1 MTNLLQQIQSLA
13 GEKRKEVESL
23 WLALWIHPDG
33 LALTKIL
40 VNLRQ
45 AIGEQIQRVADLGVP
60 SQECV
65 ESSYDLQSWLSAID
79 AIEQAASSLPVAVQE
94 GMSRSAKS
102 LKSHPIARHGLTAH
116 AIYSA
121 LWNRHESTGNQI
133 HAVNAETESDGSAFR
148 RLQLLCFQGQSSM
161 VEQYIISIADYSEWF
176 QLDIRL
182 ADEQSGKKTYDARD
196 YFDITGKFRTTRIGL
211 ALREL
216 SLSRHQPLLAIIQS
230 VFTAEESKTMRALTE
245 LNLMASKWKSDDSEI
260 HKERE
265 KIVDALRLFFEEIL
279 DGGEGLIRRH
289 RKKNETRI
297 PGERTIKSG
306 YVGTTPELVII
317 DPPEDL
323 PEFVGWV
330 PNEEVWSTD
339 DNELG
344 DGDDTEAPRKTG
356 LTLILPSEIAGKL
369 AKLKAQ
375 QHHCAIL
382 RQNFRWDSAAL
393 ADSEKRQLN
402 RFLSDLK
409 QNVDTQ
415 NTSTWLPK
423 ALVAASWLLGRT
435 LGEVAL
441 LRCVTPDKLDSSDAG
456 LCVSV
461 IDSGVVWRVPL
472 RLPTPSGEEYTYRLD
487 RIGHILV
494 PDVSGLGC
502 AIMQMHKR
510 RGLSGELVF
519 TWIKDPQRRLEL
531 AKQEVK
537 LLDELDGSQKRF
549 IPGRIERS
557 LRVELLNLVPDRTIA
572 WSLAGTKQN
581 AGESRMHYA
590 SHTPEELLD
599 WMVVAQR
606 NMLSLGPVDVLIH
619 QPQTMTGVALREPSK
634 SYAGARFMPRI
645 DKLQRLTKNIRHI
658 AQQFPPIH
666 VREPGYVVD
675 IPNAE
680 HRMKRPSRFVGTL
693 MYWDTV
699 ECWRAWHDDV
709 VLWVW
714 LVQSLQTGTRAI
726 VGPSSLYLQWLCSPE
741 HPWVSPED
749 KTTRDHDESRATLV
763 TPLLREAFGTLMA
776 TQEAYAHRWKT
787 GPVHNQSQKR
797 VQAQVPQDAT
807 DGMPIGFVVFNGQ
820 NTPQPLRP
828 KWALRQIKRT
838 VGVSWPENFSRPL
851 LRRALSERGLNGD
864 ELDAFFGHGAVAD
877 RVHDGHSLF
886 EPHSY
891 YKRLLPALID
901 FADSIDLQ
909 KLNHRLHL
917 KPDSPRCVEYRK
929 QAIYRLESELK
940 VSGGLTPKGRKKE
953 KKDVT
958 PFDIWCHTVADL
970 TKENLTSLAKLKNW
984 YAVVENSKEPF
995 AKFLLLDANV
1005 LVQKQDPLV
1014 STQDLADLEI
1024 SSLTEQDLTQDQFQA
1039 VVVQTPALSPT
1050 NLTQANANALE
1061 FELIA
1066 AFTAKDSKLNRSE
1079 TAYGFN
1085 MAFRICR
1092 AINPAMPTMK
1102 LALTAAAKV
1111 SPYTIERIRSAANAD
1126 DWLASC
1132 REKIRSKEA
1141 NTPEG
1146 YSTTEPAVQLAL
1158 SSFLNVTTT
1167 KPRWTSLAQTLS
1179 VAEQPV
1185 QDPFGL
1191 PFEYQLKGLGSKVR
1205 QHRGFVDPI
1214 SLNLMPIVFA
1224 PASNLAPDFKKM
1236 KPKIPNGPRDLG
1248 AWVTGLRWWSRLR
1261 LPPLVAEHF
1270 AGVLD
1275 DQCAIG
1281 PWGDRFSA
1289 AKPSKSKVDQ
1299 GIQIEFEE
1307 QAIEPPLV
1315 VRNADIDPF
1324 GWTSDLPHAN
1334 TFSGKWLRDF
1344 LQGLLGADEQTGPED
1359 LSEALDEALY
1369 FAPPSY
1375 RRKLSTMVAKI
1386 CKIHGLDNEIDSEY
1400 GGLIVDRQVIDLE
1413 TYHRLLDQCTQACVS
1428 ERFPERQGRLRL
1440 LLVLAFR
1447 FGMRRREIL
1456 GLRRMDVDLILTG
1469 RIHVRAYPGHTLK
1482 TNFSQRCL
1490 PIASLLPPK
1499 ERDWLAQACEGLDP
1513 KELIF
1518 PSHEH
1523 DTLPRDAIERLR
1535 RVAGDYTLKLHHLR
1549 HSFASLFAIK
1559 LVLARHPEWIGAFA
1573 PWPRTTAELASSV
1586 DLVGSLIKPLN
1597 AAGDFF
1603 VVPRLLGH
1611 SSHQV
1616 SLTHYSHTLDTA
1628 AALYQCHVLSEMTLP
1643 DRQIGPLTHMRFQAA
1658 QDIRQN
1664 AMVWSMESLA
1674 QIKRKKTPTSLPPRS
1689 LRLVKT
1695 LFDWLER
1702 CQAGEPPADV
1712 LPAGLEL
1719 DELRNWFSPR
1729 QAVGLQ
1735 DRLITASDAL
1745 TDEDVQLLSQLGAAY
1760 WQPKPPMFWFSEQRK
1775 KNFSSSNSTLVDDAV
1790 ALIKLFMKAGF
1801 ESKELV
1807 TWRYDN
1813 ATESIHQDFWKKALE
1828 TAGLSR
1834 ECERRSGRSDAT
1846 KCLGLSLSVAKV
1858 KRSNL
1863 IAPWWLGLG
1872 HTQTGTLNTV
1882 V

>member
-13 GEKRKEVESL
+13 GDERKEVDSL

-45 AIGEQIQRVADLGVP
+45 AIAEQILRVANLGVP
-60 SQECV
+60 TQECV
-65 ESSYDLQSWLSAID
+65 ESSYDLQAWLSAID
-79 AIEQAASSLPVAVQE
+79 AIEKAALSLSEAAQE
-94 GMSRSAKS
+94 GMSRSARS

-116 AIYSA
+116 GIYSA
-121 LWNRHESTGNQI
+121 LWNRHESTGSQI

-148 RLQLLCFQGQSSM
+148 RLQLLCFQVQSSM
-161 VEQYIISIADYSEWF
+161 VEQYDISIADYCEWF
-176 QLDIRL
+176 QLNIST
-182 ADEQSGKKTYDARD
+182 ADEQSGKKSYDARD
-196 YFDITGKFRTTRIGL
+196 YFDVTGKFRTTRIGF

-216 SLSRHQPLLAIIQS
+216 SFARHQPLLAIIQS
-230 VFTAEESKTMRALTE
+230 VFTAEESKTMRALTD
-245 LNLMASKWKSDDSEI
+245 LNLLAFKWRSSDAAI

-265 KIVDALRLFFEEIL
+265 SIVNALRLFFEEFL
-279 DGGEGLIRRH
+279 DGGGGLTRRH
-289 RKKNETRI
+289 RKKDETRI
-297 PGERTIKSG
+297 PGKKTIKSG
-306 YVGTTPELVII
+306 YVGSTPELVII
-317 DPPEDL
+317 DQPEDL
-323 PEFVGWV
+323 PEYDGWV
-330 PNEEVWSTD
+330 LNEEVWSTD
-339 DNELG
+339 DNERD
-344 DGDDTEAPRKTG
+344 DGDDTEAPKKTG
-356 LTLILPSEIAGKL
+356 LTLILPSEISGKL
-369 AKLKAQ
+369 AKLKTQ

-382 RQNFRWDSAAL
+382 RQNFLWDSAAL
-393 ADSEKRQLN
+393 AGSEQQRLN
-402 RFLSDLK
+402 SFLSDLK
-409 QNVDTQ
+409 QTVDTQ
-415 NTSTWLPK
+415 STHTWLPR

-435 LGEVAL
+435 LGEVSL
-441 LRCVTPDKLDSSDAG
+441 LRCIEPDKLDRSDAG
-456 LCVSV
+456 LSVSRN
-461 IDSGVVWRVPL
+461 DRGVVWRVPL
-472 RLPTPSGEEYTYRLD
+472 RLPTPSGEEYTHRLD

-502 AIMQMHKR
+502 AIMQMQKR
-510 RGLSGELVF
+510 RGSSGELVF
-519 TWIKDPQRRLEL
+519 TWTKDPQRRIEL
-531 AKQEVK
+531 AKLEVK
-537 LLDELDGSQKRF
+537 LLDELDGGQNRF

-572 WSLAGTKQN
+572 WSLAGNKQD

-590 SHTPEELLD
+590 SHTPEELIG
-599 WMVVAQR
+599 WMVVAQK
-606 NMLSLGPVDVLIH
+606 NMLSLGPVDVPIH
-619 QPQTMTGVALREPSK
+619 QPQTMTGAALRDPSK
-634 SYAGARFMPRI
+634 SYAGGRFLPRI
-645 DKLQRLTKNIRHI
+645 DKLQRLTKTIRHI
-658 AQQFPPIH
+658 AQQLPPDH

-675 IPNAE
+675 IPDAE
-680 HRMKRPSRFVGTL
+680 HRMKRPSRSVGNL

-699 ECWRAWHDDV
+699 ECWRTWHDDV
-709 VLWVW
+709 VLWAW
-714 LVQSLQTGTRAI
+714 LVQGLQTGIRAI

-741 HPWVSPED
+741 HRWVSPED

-787 GPVHNQSQKR
+787 GPDHQQRQKW
-797 VQAQVPQDAT
+797 VQAQVPQDVT

-828 KWALRQIKRT
+828 KWALLRIKRT
-838 VGVSWPENFSRPL
+838 VGVHWPTNFSRPL
-851 LRRALSERGLNGD
+851 LRRGLSERGLKGD
-864 ELDAFFGHGAVAD
+864 ELDAFFGHGAAAD

-891 YKRLLPALID
+891 YEHLLPALID
-901 FADSIDLQ
+901 FADSIGLQ
-909 KLNHRLHL
+909 KLNHRMHL
-917 KPDSPRCVEYRK
+917 KPDSPRCLEYRK
-929 QAIYRLESELK
+929 RAIYRLESDLK
-940 VSGGLTPKGRKKE
+940 LSGDLTPKGGKKK

-958 PFDIWCHTVADL
+958 PFDIWCQTVADL
-970 TKENLTSLAKLKNW
+970 TKENLTSLAKLKKW
-984 YAVVENSKEPF
+984 YAALENSKEPF
-995 AKFLLLDANV
+995 AKFLLLDANAP
-1005 LVQKQDPLV
+1005 VQRQEALA
-1014 STQDLADLEI
+1014 STQDISDLEN

-1039 VVVQTPALSPT
+1039 EVVQTPALSPT
-1050 NLTQANANALE
+1050 NLTQVNANALE

-1111 SPYTIERIRSAANAD
+1111 SPYTIERIRSAANAES
-1126 DWLASC
+1126 WLTSC

-1141 NTPEG
+1141 STPEG
-1146 YSTTEPAVQLAL
+1146 YSTTEPAIQLAL

-1167 KPRWTSLAQTLS
+1167 KPRWTSLAQTVS
-1179 VAEQPV
+1179 AAEQPV
-1185 QDPFGL
+1185 QVPFGL

-1214 SLNLMPIVFA
+1214 SVCLMPIVFS
-1224 PASNLAPDFKKM
+1224 PADEQAPDFKKM

-1281 PWGDRFSA
+1281 PWGERFSA
-1289 AKPSKSKVDQ
+1289 AKASKSKVDQ

-1315 VRNADIDPF
+1315 VRNANIDPF
-1324 GWTSDLPHAN
+1324 GWSSDLPHAK
-1334 TFSGKWLRDF
+1334 TSAGKWLREF
-1344 LQGLLGADEQTGPED
+1344 LQGLLGADERAGPED

-1375 RRKLSTMVAKI
+1375 RRKLSAMVAEI
-1386 CKIHGLDNEIDSEY
+1386 CKNHGLDNEIDSEY

-1413 TYHRLLDQCTQACVS
+1413 TYHRLLDQCTQACVW

-1490 PIASLLPPK
+1490 PIASLLPPM
-1499 ERDWLAQACEGLDP
+1499 ERDWLAQTCEGLDP

-1518 PSHEH
+1518 PANEH

-1549 HSFASLFAIK
+1549 HSFASLLVVK
-1559 LVLARHPEWIGAFA
+1559 LVLARHPKWIGAFA

-1586 DLVGSLIKPLN
+1586 DLIGSLIKPLN

-1628 AALYQCHVLSEMTLP
+1628 AALYQCHVLSALTLP
-1643 DRQIGPLTHMRFQAA
+1643 DREIGPLIHMRFQAA
-1658 QDIRQN
+1658 QQIREN
-1664 AMVWSMESLA
+1664 AMVWSMESLT
-1674 QIKRKKTPTSLPPRS
+1674 QIWRKKSPTSLPSRS

-1702 CQAGEPPADV
+1702 CQAGEPAADV
-1712 LPAGLEL
+1712 LPAGLNL

-1735 DRLITASDAL
+1735 DRLISASDAL
-1745 TDEDVQLLSQLGAAY
+1745 SDEDVRLLSQLGAAY
-1760 WQPKPPMFWFSEQRK
+1760 WQPNPPMFWFSEQRK
-1775 KNFSSSNSTLVDDAV
+1775 KNFSSPTSTLVDDAV
-1790 ALIKLFMKAGF
+1790 ALIKLFIKAGF

-1807 TWRYDN
+1807 TWRYDK
-1813 ATESIHQDFWKKALE
+1813 ATESIHQDFWNKALE
-1828 TAGLSR
+1828 TAGLPR

-1863 IAPWWLGLG
+1863 LAPWWLGLCYP
-1872 HTQTGTLNTV
+1872 QL
-1882 V
+1882 